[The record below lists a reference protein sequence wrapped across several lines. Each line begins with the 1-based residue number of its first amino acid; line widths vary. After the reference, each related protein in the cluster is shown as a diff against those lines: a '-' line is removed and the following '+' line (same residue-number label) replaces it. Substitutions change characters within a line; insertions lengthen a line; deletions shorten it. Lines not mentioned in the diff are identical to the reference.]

1 MGGGVSKQFLKIGG
15 IPVIEHTLRAFQSC
29 TVVNEV
35 IVVARERDIE
45 EIRKIA
51 QNAGITKLK
60 TIVTGGGERC
70 DSVQNGI
77 NAASKRTGF
86 FAIHD
91 GARPLVK
98 PADIEKTVRKAFA
111 AQSAAPGVSVKDTIK
126 AVDNSETVTSTPD
139 RACLRA
145 IQTPQV
151 FKRTLYLK
159 ALNKARAEGRAFTD
173 DCQLIENYGGRVE
186 VVAGSESNIKITTP
200 FDLVVA
206 NGILKARKNGEKI

>member
-29 TVVNEV
+29 AVVNEV
-35 IVVARERDIE
+35 IVVAREHDVE

-51 QNAGITKLK
+51 ENAGITKLK
-60 TIVTGGGERC
+60 TIVTGGCERC

-151 FKRTLYLK
+151 FERTLYLK

-200 FDLVVA
+200 YDLVVA
-206 NGILKARKNGEKI
+206 NGILKARKNGDKI